1 MICTDKT
8 GTLTQNKMTV
18 TNVYINHSHYE
29 IKKKLEN
36 QNFKYLALW
45 GLLCNNTRIEFE
57 DNIYVK
63 YGDPT
68 EIVLTDLAIFN
79 GLDPINTNLKYNRIY
94 EIPFD
99 SERKLMTTINSI
111 KDKKF
116 IITKGAPEVLF
127 GKCNKIV
134 LDNQLTQLTKNH
146 LDKLVI
152 ANEEMTKQA
161 LRVIA
166 IGYREMTNH
175 DQLSNHDQIE
185 NGLTFVGLIG
195 MIDPPRPEVY
205 ESIRICKDAG
215 IDTVMITGDHK
226 NTAIAIAKQ
235 LNIINH
241 DSEAISGKELDL
253 LSDREFKNA
262 IERYHVYVRVTPEH
276 KVRIVKTWKEKG
288 KIVAMTGD
296 GVNDAP
302 ALKNADI
309 GIAMGIQGTEVAK
322 GASDMILTDNNFA
335 TIVKAVEEGRT
346 IFTNIKKSIR
356 FLISCNIGEVVN
368 ILLGA
373 LLGQLLFGLAVTPLN
388 AVQLLWANL
397 TTDSLIAIAIGLE
410 KSEPGVMKK
419 KSQKNSLLDVES
431 FIVILCYGIL
441 IGLLAFVAFHIGYN
455 MGTNLDSSIT
465 LGRTMAFMTLA
476 TTELFHAFN
485 IRSEKYSLFKIG
497 IFSNKF
503 IIYAFFLSIL
513 LQYGI
518 LLFPI
523 TRVLFDITILSLNQL
538 IIIISL
544 SLVPIVVVEIGK
556 LFYKEEKEFSY
567 PNRITSLKL
576 EK

>member
-1 MICTDKT
+1 M
-8 GTLTQNKMTV
+8 
-18 TNVYINHSHYE
+18 
-29 IKKKLEN
+29 
-36 QNFKYLALW
+36 
-45 GLLCNNTRIEFE
+45 
-57 DNIYVK
+57 
-63 YGDPT
+63 
-68 EIVLTDLAIFN
+68 
-79 GLDPINTNLKYNRIY
+79 
-94 EIPFD
+94 
-99 SERKLMTTINSI
+99 
-111 KDKKF
+111 
-116 IITKGAPEVLF
+116 
-127 GKCNKIV
+127 
-134 LDNQLTQLTKNH
+134 
-146 LDKLVI
+146 I

-205 ESIRICKDAG
+205 ESIKICKDAG
-215 IDTVMITGDHK
+215 IVTVMITGDHK

-276 KVRIVKTWKEKG
+276 KVRIVKIWKEKG

-356 FLISCNIGEVVN
+356 FLISCNIGEVVT

-388 AVQLLWANL
+388 AVQLL
-397 TTDSLIAIAIGLE
+397 
-410 KSEPGVMKK
+410 
-419 KSQKNSLLDVES
+419 
-431 FIVILCYGIL
+431 
-441 IGLLAFVAFHIGYN
+441 
-455 MGTNLDSSIT
+455 
-465 LGRTMAFMTLA
+465 
-476 TTELFHAFN
+476 
-485 IRSEKYSLFKIG
+485 
-497 IFSNKF
+497 
-503 IIYAFFLSIL
+503 
-513 LQYGI
+513 
-518 LLFPI
+518 
-523 TRVLFDITILSLNQL
+523 
-538 IIIISL
+538 
-544 SLVPIVVVEIGK
+544 
-556 LFYKEEKEFSY
+556 
-567 PNRITSLKL
+567 
-576 EK
+576 